1 MDRETS
7 EHMHTGRRGHQ
18 RGYEEP
24 WFFDT
29 VGTLLAHMVMEHS
42 GGGATAGQAVP
53 GASQGSCEPLWPLG
67 DDPSGWKAGRANCA
81 ASARCSEGGAA
92 DSAGWGVGQGSC
104 EPMRP
109 LGDDP
114 SGWKSCQANCS
125 VGARHGGSGTAYSAV
140 AGVDQCCRE
149 PMRPSGDDPSGWKS
163 CWTGGAGD
171 ARRGTS
177 TPAGHTG
184 GEATDDSVDPA
195 DTRDDDAD
203 FQNLPGTTLHDGAG
217 HSMDDIT
224 HRQGRGQGWVR
235 DGSGLGQAWVRAG
248 SGLGQLGWVRAGSGL
263 GQGRVR
269 GGLG

>member
-1 MDRETS
+1 M
-7 EHMHTGRRGHQ
+7 RRQ
-18 RGYEEP
+18 TYR
-24 WFFDT
+24 T
-29 VGTLLAHMVMEHS
+29 S
-42 GGGATAGQAVP
+42 GGCTLYLALSG
-53 GASQGSCEPLWPLG
+53 GSV
-67 DDPSGWKAGRANCA
+67 K
-81 ASARCSEGGAA
+81 
-92 DSAGWGVGQGSC
+92 GSRQVTT
-104 EPMRP
+104 EAMRP

-224 HRQGRGQGWVR
+224 LSLSLSHPNPPLTQP
-235 DGSGLGQAWVRAG
+235 
-248 SGLGQLGWVRAGSGL
+248 
-263 GQGRVR
+263 
-269 GGLG
+269 